1 MDTIKNLEPGTSK
14 SMLLDRENFQYI
26 LWHPSDLSSTKS
38 KTSWYLWKFD
48 ILGLSPTKTKT
59 CLSKHIV
66 PNEAFVVDIQ
76 SIILQEAPEAKKV
89 KSRTNKSNVTFTRC
103 CSFSNEDQND
113 RVYKNFKMTRAQDC
127 SSLYFSWT
135 SSALAGSHV
144 FWQNKFVKLKNY
156 KFDLFE
162 RSSVTVTAL
171 LLKTLEFFKTSSR
184 SFKDSFYPRQSDWY
198 LCVTL
203 HAPNTLKLYFSNGF
217 HF

>member
-38 KTSWYLWKFD
+38 KTTWYLWKFE

-113 RVYKNFKMTRAQDC
+113 RHRGFIKILR
-127 SSLYFSWT
+127 WP
-135 SSALAGSHV
+135 AL
-144 FWQNKFVKLKNY
+144 
-156 KFDLFE
+156 
-162 RSSVTVTAL
+162 RIAL
-171 LLKTLEFFKTSSR
+171 LYISHELPQLLPALTCSGKINL
-184 SFKDSFYPRQSDWY
+184 
-198 LCVTL
+198 
-203 HAPNTLKLYFSNGF
+203 
-217 HF
+217 

>member
-1 MDTIKNLEPGTSK
+1 
-14 SMLLDRENFQYI
+14 MLLDRENFQYI

-38 KTSWYLWKFD
+38 KTTWYLWKFD

-89 KSRTNKSNVTFTRC
+89 KSRTNKSKIEMKMTFTR

-144 FWQNKFVKLKNY
+144 FWQNKRFVKLKNG
-156 KFDLFE
+156 KTDLFE

-184 SFKDSFYPRQSDWY
+184 SFKDSFWFP
-198 LCVTL
+198 CVTS
-203 HAPNTLKLYFSNGF
+203 HAPNTLSNGF